1 MAEELES
8 PTEQAQEDL
17 HHHAQ
22 HASEKWVGW
31 VALTAAVLAA
41 LAAVNAL
48 LAGHYA
54 NEAMIERMAENDQW
68 SYYQAKG
75 VKAAVLGS
83 KLEMLA
89 ALDKPARDK
98 DDQKLQEYAKQ
109 QDEISKEA
117 KAEGERSKHHMEQ
130 HHTLAQGVTMFQ
142 VAIAVAAISV
152 LSKRRRFWL
161 VSLGFG
167 AVGVVFLVVG
177 LVR

>member
-1 MAEELES
+1 MEEMES
-8 PTEQAQEDL
+8 PTEQAQEDI
-17 HHHAQ
+17 HHHA
-22 HASEKWVGW
+22 HESLERWVGW
-31 VALTAAVLAA
+31 VALSSAILAA
-41 LAAVNAL
+41 LAAVNVL
-48 LAGHYA
+48 VAGHYA

-83 KLEMLA
+83 KLEMLR
-89 ALDKPARDK
+89 ALDKPVAEK
-98 DDQKLQEYAKQ
+98 DEEKLKEYAKQ
-109 QDEISKEA
+109 QEEISKEA

-167 AVGVVFLVVG
+167 AVGVVFLVLG